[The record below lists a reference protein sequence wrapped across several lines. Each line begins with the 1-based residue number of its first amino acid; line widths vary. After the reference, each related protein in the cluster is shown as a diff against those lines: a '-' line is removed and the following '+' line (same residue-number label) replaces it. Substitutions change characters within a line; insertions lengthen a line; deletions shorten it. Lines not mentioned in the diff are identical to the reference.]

1 MTGVAVIDDH
11 PLYRQGLAVAIEAA
25 PGMDLVVAARSVED
39 FDAHRGVR
47 PDVVILDLHLP
58 GLEGSQAVA
67 HLCQRGLAVLV
78 VSASDDQ
85 DAVLDAM
92 AAGASGYLTKDAEA
106 TELTAAVAAIAGGG
120 TYVSPAL
127 AAYLLRAARTQP
139 KAVPWALTEREREIL
154 RLLASGET
162 DQDIAAQLYISVRTV
177 RSHLERIR
185 DKTGRRRRPDLTR
198 LAIEQGLMG
207 GDTGPEKR

>member
-11 PLYRQGLAVAIEAA
+11 PLYRQGLAVAIEEA
-25 PGMDLVVAARSVED
+25 PEMELVIAARSVED
-39 FDAHRGVR
+39 FDAYRGER
-47 PDVVILDLHLP
+47 PDVVVLDLHLP
-58 GLEGSQAVA
+58 GLEGPQAVA
-67 HLCQRGLAVLV
+67 HLCKLGLAVLV

-106 TELTAAVAAIAGGG
+106 SEITTAVAAIAGGG

-139 KAVPWALTEREREIL
+139 KAAPWALTEREREIL

-162 DQDIAAQLYISVRTV
+162 DHDIADQLYISVRTV

-207 GDTGPEKR
+207 NTPPQER

>member
-11 PLYRQGLAVAIEAA
+11 PLYRQGLAVAIEQA
-25 PGMDLVVAARSVED
+25 PEMELVLAARSVED
-39 FDAHRGVR
+39 FDGHSGLR

-67 HLCQRGLAVLV
+67 HLCERGLAVLV

-85 DAVLDAM
+85 EAVLDAM

-106 TELTAAVAAIAGGG
+106 SEITTAVAAIAGGG

-127 AAYLLRAARTQP
+127 AAYLLRVARTQP
-139 KAVPWALTEREREIL
+139 KAVPWALSEREREIL
-154 RLLASGET
+154 RLLASGRPT
-162 DQDIAAQLYISVRTV
+162 TTSPPSCTSASVPSAPTL
-177 RSHLERIR
+177 SASG
-185 DKTGRRRRPDLTR
+185 TRPDAGVAPTSPGSPSSR
-198 LAIEQGLMG
+198 A
-207 GDTGPEKR
+207 

>member
-1 MTGVAVIDDH
+1 MIKVAVIDDH
-11 PLYRQGLAVAIEAA
+11 PLYRQGLAAAIQAA
-25 PGMDLVVAARSVED
+25 PEMEVVGAARSIED
-39 FDAHRGVR
+39 FDALRRRHL
-47 PDVVILDLHLP
+47 DVVILDLHLP
-58 GLEGSQAVA
+58 GMEGPQAVA
-67 HLCQRGLAVLV
+67 HLHKRGLAVLV

-85 DAVLDAM
+85 DAVLDVI

-106 TELTAAVAAIAGGG
+106 SEITTAVAAVAHGG

-139 KAVPWALTEREREIL
+139 KAAPWSLTDREREIL

-162 DQDIAAQLYISVRTV
+162 DQDIATQLYLSVRTV

-198 LAIEQGLMG
+198 LAIEQGLM
-207 GDTGPEKR
+207 DDRPPETR

>member
-25 PGMDLVVAARSVED
+25 PGMELVLAARSIED
-39 FDAHRGVR
+39 FDAHSDAH

-67 HLCQRGLAVLV
+67 HLCERGLAVLV

-85 DAVLDAM
+85 DAVLDAI

-106 TELTAAVAAIAGGG
+106 AELTAAVAAIAAGG

-139 KAVPWALTEREREIL
+139 TAVPWALTEREREIL

-162 DQDIAAQLYISVRTV
+162 DQDIADQLYISVRTV

>member
-25 PGMDLVVAARSVED
+25 PGMDLVLAARSIED
-39 FDAHRGVR
+39 FDAHSDVR

-58 GLEGSQAVA
+58 GLEGAQAVA
-67 HLCQRGLAVLV
+67 HLCERGLAVLV

-92 AAGASGYLTKDAEA
+92 AAGASGYLTKDAE
-106 TELTAAVAAIAGGG
+106 ESEITAAVAAIAGGG

-139 KAVPWALTEREREIL
+139 KSALWSLTEREREIL

-207 GDTGPEKR
+207 DDPGPEKR

>member
-39 FDAHRGVR
+39 FDAYRGVR
-47 PDVVILDLHLP
+47 PDVVVLDLHLP

-106 TELTAAVAAIAGGG
+106 AELTAAVAAVAGGG
-120 TYVSPAL
+120 SYVSPAL

>member
-1 MTGVAVIDDH
+1 
-11 PLYRQGLAVAIEAA
+11 
-25 PGMDLVVAARSVED
+25 
-39 FDAHRGVR
+39 VR
-47 PDVVILDLHLP
+47 Y
-58 GLEGSQAVA
+58 
-67 HLCQRGLAVLV
+67 LCARGLAVLV
-78 VSASDDQ
+78 VSAAGGQDD
-85 DAVLDAM
+85 VLDAV

-106 TELTAAVAAIAGGG
+106 AEITAAVAAVAKGG

-127 AAYLLRAARTQP
+127 AAYLLRAARTEP

-154 RLLASGET
+154 GLLASGDT

-198 LAIEQGLMG
+198 LAIEQGIIDG
-207 GDTGPEKR
+207 APPEKG

>member
-1 MTGVAVIDDH
+1 
-11 PLYRQGLAVAIEAA
+11 VAIEEA
-25 PGMDLVVAARSVED
+25 PEMELVIAARSVED
-39 FDAHRGVR
+39 FDARSDLH

-67 HLCQRGLAVLV
+67 HLCERGLAVLV

-106 TELTAAVAAIAGGG
+106 SEITTAVAAIAGGE

-139 KAVPWALTEREREIL
+139 KEAPWALTEREREIL
-154 RLLASGET
+154 RCWPRGRPTKTSPLSCTSVSAPFGRIWSGSGIRPEGVVALT
-162 DQDIAAQLYISVRTV
+162 SPGS
-177 RSHLERIR
+177 RSS
-185 DKTGRRRRPDLTR
+185 K
-198 LAIEQGLMG
+198 A
-207 GDTGPEKR
+207 

>member
-1 MTGVAVIDDH
+1 MTRVAVIDDH
-11 PLYRQGLAVAIEAA
+11 PLYRQGLAVAIEQA
-25 PGMDLVVAARSVED
+25 PEMELVLAARSIED
-39 FDAHRGVR
+39 FDARSGPQ

-58 GLEGSQAVA
+58 GLEGAEAVG

-78 VSASDDQ
+78 VSAADDQ

-106 TELTAAVAAIAGGG
+106 SEITTAVAAIAEGG

-139 KAVPWALTEREREIL
+139 KEALWALTEREREIL

-198 LAIEQGLMG
+198 LAIEQGLIG
-207 GDTGPEKR
+207 RTRPERR

>member
-1 MTGVAVIDDH
+1 MIRVAVIDDH
-11 PLYRQGLAVAIEAA
+11 PLYRQGLAAAIQAA
-25 PGMDLVVAARSVED
+25 PDLEVTAAARSIED
-39 FDAHRGVR
+39 FDTQERRR

-58 GLEGSQAVA
+58 GIEGPQAVT
-67 HLCQRGLAVLV
+67 HLCRRGLTVLV

-85 DAVLDAM
+85 DAVLDAI

-106 TELTAAVAAIAGGG
+106 AEITTALAVVANGG
-120 TYVSPAL
+120 TYVSPTL
-127 AAYLLRAARTQP
+127 AAYLLRASRTQP
-139 KAVPWALTEREREIL
+139 KAAPWSLTDREREIL

-162 DQDIAAQLYISVRTV
+162 DQDIATQLYLSVRTV

-198 LAIEQGLMG
+198 LAIEQGLMDDRPPG
-207 GDTGPEKR
+207 TR

>member
-1 MTGVAVIDDH
+1 
-11 PLYRQGLAVAIEAA
+11 
-25 PGMDLVVAARSVED
+25 
-39 FDAHRGVR
+39 VR
-47 PDVVILDLHLP
+47 PDVVVLDLHLP

-67 HLCQRGLAVLV
+67 HLCERGLAVLV

-85 DAVLDAM
+85 DAVLDAI
-92 AAGASGYLTKDAEA
+92 AAGASGYLTKDAE
-106 TELTAAVAAIAGGG
+106 ESEITAAVAAIAEGG

-139 KAVPWALTEREREIL
+139 KAAPWVLTEREREIL

-162 DQDIAAQLYISVRTV
+162 DHDIAAQLYISVRTV

-185 DKTGRRRRPDLTR
+185 DKTGHRRRPDLTR
-198 LAIEQGLMG
+198 LAIEQGLI
-207 GDTGPEKR
+207 GDTKPETR

>member
-39 FDAHRGVR
+39 FDAYRGVR
-47 PDVVILDLHLP
+47 PDVVVLDLHLP

-106 TELTAAVAAIAGGG
+106 AELTAAVAVAGGG
-120 TYVSPAL
+120 SYVSPAL

>member
-11 PLYRQGLAVAIEAA
+11 PLYRQGLAVAIEQAT
-25 PGMDLVVAARSVED
+25 GMELVLAARSIED
-39 FDAHRGVR
+39 FDSHGDVR

-58 GLEGSQAVA
+58 GLEGSKAVA

-106 TELTAAVAAIAGGG
+106 AELTAAVAAIASGG

-127 AAYLLRAARTQP
+127 AAYLLKAARSQP
-139 KAVPWALTEREREIL
+139 PAIPWALTEREREIL

-162 DQDIAAQLYISVRTV
+162 DHDIAAQLYISVRTV

-185 DKTGRRRRPDLTR
+185 DKTGHRRRPDLTR

-207 GDTGPEKR
+207 DAGPQTR

>member
-11 PLYRQGLAVAIEAA
+11 PLYRQGLAVAIEATS
-25 PGMDLVVAARSVED
+25 GMDLVLAARSIED
-39 FDAHRGVR
+39 FDAHADVR

-58 GLEGSQAVA
+58 GLEGAQAVA
-67 HLCQRGLAVLV
+67 HLCERGLPVLV

-106 TELTAAVAAIAGGG
+106 TDLVAAVAAIAGGG

-127 AAYLLRAARTQP
+127 AAYLLRAARTHLA
-139 KAVPWALTEREREIL
+139 AVPWALTEREREIL

-207 GDTGPEKR
+207 GDSGSETR

>member
-1 MTGVAVIDDH
+1 MTRVAVIDDH
-11 PLYRQGLAVAIEAA
+11 PLYRQGLAVAIEEA
-25 PGMDLVVAARSVED
+25 PGMELVLAARSVED

-47 PDVVILDLHLP
+47 PDVVVLDLHLP
-58 GLEGSQAVA
+58 GLEGPQAVA
-67 HLCQRGLAVLV
+67 HLCARGLAVLV

-85 DAVLDAM
+85 DAVLDAI

-106 TELTAAVAAIAGGG
+106 AEITAAVTAIAQGG

-127 AAYLLRAARTQP
+127 AAYLLRAARRQP
-139 KAVPWALTEREREIL
+139 PAVPWALTEREREIL

>member
-1 MTGVAVIDDH
+1 MTSVAIIDDH
-11 PLYRQGLAVAIEAA
+11 PLYRQGLAVAIKQA
-25 PGMDLVVAARSVED
+25 PEMDLVLAERSVED
-39 FDAHRGVR
+39 FNARSDVR

-58 GLEGSQAVA
+58 GIEGSQAVA
-67 HLCQRGLAVLV
+67 HLCERGLAVLV

-85 DAVLDAM
+85 DAVLDAI
-92 AAGASGYLTKDAEA
+92 AAGASGYLTKDADA
-106 TELTAAVAAIAGGG
+106 AELTAAVAAIAGGG

-139 KAVPWALTEREREIL
+139 TAVPWALTEREREIL
-154 RLLASGET
+154 RLLASGDT

-207 GDTGPEKR
+207 GDSPERR

>member
-1 MTGVAVIDDH
+1 LIGVAVIDDH
-11 PLYRQGLAVAIEAA
+11 PLYRQGLVVAIAA
-25 PGMDLVVAARSVED
+25 ASGMELVIAARSVED
-39 FDAHRGVR
+39 FDAHTGLG

-58 GLEGSQAVA
+58 GLEGSEAVG
-67 HLCQRGLAVLV
+67 HLSARGLAVLV

-85 DAVLDAM
+85 EAVLDAM
-92 AAGASGYLTKDAEA
+92 AAGASGYLTKDAEESEI
-106 TELTAAVAAIAGGG
+106 TTAVAAIAEGG

-139 KAVPWALTEREREIL
+139 KAAPWSLTEREREIL

-162 DQDIAAQLYISVRTV
+162 DQDIAAQLYISIRTV

-198 LAIEQGLMG
+198 LAIEQGLM
-207 GDTGPEKR
+207 DRPEKR

>member
-11 PLYRQGLAVAIEAA
+11 PLYRQGLAVAIEEA
-25 PGMDLVVAARSVED
+25 PEMELVIAARSVED
-39 FDAHRGVR
+39 FDALSDLH

-67 HLCQRGLAVLV
+67 HLCERGLAVLV

-106 TELTAAVAAIAGGG
+106 SEITTAVAAIAGGG

-139 KAVPWALTEREREIL
+139 KEAPWALTEREREIL

-198 LAIEQGLMG
+198 LAIEQGLIG
-207 GDTGPEKR
+207 RIPPERR

>member
-1 MTGVAVIDDH
+1 VTGVAVIDDH

-25 PGMDLVVAARSVED
+25 PGMDLVLAARSVED

-47 PDVVILDLHLP
+47 PDVVVLDLHLP
-58 GLEGSQAVA
+58 GLEGPQAVA
-67 HLCQRGLAVLV
+67 HFCERGLAVLV

-106 TELTAAVAAIAGGG
+106 AEITTAVTAIAGGG

-139 KAVPWALTEREREIL
+139 KAAPWALTEREREIL

-198 LAIEQGLMG
+198 LAIEQGLM
-207 GDTGPEKR
+207 DRPEQR

>member
-25 PGMDLVVAARSVED
+25 PGMDLVLAARSVED

-47 PDVVILDLHLP
+47 PDVVVLDLHLP
-58 GLEGSQAVA
+58 GLEGPQAVA
-67 HLCQRGLAVLV
+67 HFCERGLAVLV

-106 TELTAAVAAIAGGG
+106 AEITTAVTAIAGGG

-139 KAVPWALTEREREIL
+139 KAAPWALTEREREIL

-198 LAIEQGLMG
+198 LAIEQGLM
-207 GDTGPEKR
+207 DRPEQR